1 MKDQVENTKEGLFR
15 CTTTFSPKKTRI
27 KLAQCSYSM
36 KWKKSMEN
44 NESNSYQ
51 QSAFSQLK
59 KACPKLQTPFIS
71 TPPTIGT
78 DIDVMMKNLS
88 TFVIDT
94 VKNSDVKP
102 NLNKSQLSGLK
113 SLRSRD
119 NLHIAVSD
127 KCGDFVV
134 STARAYKSL
143 TIQHITSN
151 VDVYQ
156 WVPPTR

>member
-1 MKDQVENTKEGLFR
+1 
-15 CTTTFSPKKTRI
+15 
-27 KLAQCSYSM
+27 
-36 KWKKSMEN
+36 MEN
-44 NESNSYQ
+44 NDSNSYQ
-51 QSAFSQLK
+51 QCAFSQLK
-59 KACPKLQTPFIS
+59 KACPKLQTSFIS

-94 VKNSDVKP
+94 VKSSDVKP

-134 STARAYKSL
+134 STARAYKFL

-151 VDVYQ
+151 VDVY
-156 WVPPTR
+156 